1 MQLTVKQ
8 YERAL
13 LNKLTEKEIEILF
26 TLYCNQKI
34 STALELSHRLNPKAK
49 GHIVASGAIGK
60 IGKAI
65 VGFLDINERILPT
78 YRNKGIDA
86 IAYFSLVGEYDQI
99 NGWMIR
105 GNLKTA
111 ISNLII
117 DYLPKAIITNRTH

>member
-1 MQLTVKQ
+1 M
-8 YERAL
+8 
-13 LNKLTEKEIEILF
+13 NKLTGKEIGTLL

-34 STALELSHRLNPKAK
+34 STALELSHQLNPKAK

-65 VGFLDINERILPT
+65 VGFLDIDERNLPT

-86 IAYFSLVGEYDQI
+86 IAYFSLVGEYDQV
-99 NGWMIR
+99 NRWMIR

-111 ISNLII
+111 ISNLILG
-117 DYLPKAIITNRTH
+117 YLPKTISSNRKP